1 MPDVRMPD
9 GTIMRNVP
17 AGATKEQIWDRY
29 QRARQAGAVKDTRP
43 NSGWGAHAQG
53 VLSEAGKGAF
63 NALEMGNPILSTL
76 GQLGLPNP
84 VNYARDALKYQERKS
99 PYQGSTAGKIAGGVI
114 ATAPLMFAPGGGL
127 RAALAGGAGGG
138 AMLSENIHDP
148 KTLVRDA
155 TIGAAGGAIGH
166 GLGKV
171 IARPFAKRG
180 ASAVVSSAPK
190 VLPGRATAVRQAR
203 FARAGVQAPTV
214 GQITRDPRVW
224 KFEREALKRT
234 GGDPVLQ
241 AMQGVDRDLVRSTRS
256 LVDSQGGAIGPEA
269 MGQRVIESLDARN
282 AQLNKEVSSL
292 YNGVRQASGDA
303 RIPSLENFRA
313 AMAHPDWAD
322 NMQFDDMAASIN
334 KRLARYADAD
344 GGQAGLNVKQAEE
357 MRKFIGNLGPNDRQT
372 FAMRRVFQDALDT
385 DVLDNM
391 GGQPFAQARA
401 AAKARF
407 DEFSK
412 TYAGKLAGEG
422 IAPERVGNSLRNAGT
437 SLDDLRSMVTS
448 LKQSPNGDKALAS
461 LRSQYLDDVLS
472 KGITADGKVNGT
484 TMANEFAKNAP
495 RLRAVMEP
503 EAYKQARRIAMAARD
518 ATADVPYSNVN
529 HANTA
534 STLADMIAPIAK
546 QGLFGRVANSPLGR
560 AAAHTLASPAGPA
573 GHAGV
578 EATVAASNFA
588 AQRAGDKALE
598 RQIAMTLNPQ
608 LAAQEL
614 AKAQEE
620 ELMKR
625 LIAQKVS
632 GRIAGPFG
640 GLGVA
645 GSGLVFG
652 NSQ

>member
-1 MPDVRMPD
+1 M
-9 GTIMRNVP
+9 
-17 AGATKEQIWDRY
+17 ATRDQLVEAI
-29 QRARQAGAVKDTRP
+29 RQAGRAGDQRAVQALGAELRRVDSAGQSAPKGDNRP
-43 NSGWGAHAQG
+43 VSKTQG
-53 VLSEAGKGAF
+53 VLQGLGDVAAGVTDILGGKPGQFSPMGMLSPLYDMGA
-63 NALEMGNPILSTL
+63 AYLRSK
-76 GQLGLPNP
+76 QQD
-84 VNYARDALKYQERKS
+84 VDQKS
-99 PYQGSTAGKIAGGVI
+99 PYQTSKGGRLVGQVAGSIPLGGISNPWLGGAVGGAVLSNKRNPTQFATDVATGAVMGKVGSIAGKAIA
-114 ATAPLMFAPGGGL
+114 
-127 RAALAGGAGGG
+127 
-138 AMLSENIHDP
+138 
-148 KTLVRDA
+148 K
-155 TIGAAGGAIGH
+155 
-166 GLGKV
+166 
-171 IARPFAKRG
+171 PFAKRA
-180 ASAVVSSAPK
+180 ASTAVSNAPR
-190 VLPGRATAVRQAR
+190 VLPGRAAAVRQAR

-241 AMQGVDRDLVRSTRS
+241 AMQGVDSDLVRSTRS

-529 HANTA
+529 HSNTA

-645 GSGLVFG
+645 GSGLIFG
-652 NSQ
+652 NSN